1 MTTIEKIKQEFE
13 VLKGQFVITEGAQH
27 NIERLVAIGQDQH
40 DYYYVTYNGRK
51 LTWNTCV
58 GRIMPLKGYLR
69 DKDYNLL
76 IDSARL
82 NHFDQET
89 CWGEQGAKSQEHRNN
104 LMKVNENDILLTEIC
119 WDLQKIEIEPTDKID
134 NLLADVQSA
143 LLRGLQR
150 KVNKTKDDAEL
161 GKAVREIF
169 NDPE

>member
-1 MTTIEKIKQEFE
+1 
-13 VLKGQFVITEGAQH
+13 
-27 NIERLVAIGQDQH
+27 
-40 DYYYVTYNGRK
+40 
-51 LTWNTCV
+51 
-58 GRIMPLKGYLR
+58 
-69 DKDYNLL
+69 
-76 IDSARL
+76 
-82 NHFDQET
+82 
-89 CWGEQGAKSQEHRNN
+89 
-104 LMKVNENDILLTEIC
+104 MKVNENDILLTEIC